1 MVYYVKNI
9 GVFMSKDKCCHNQ
22 NQHPSHQEQMP
33 RLNRISGQ
41 VDGIKKMIEERR
53 YCPEILTQL
62 RAIRSAIKSIELR
75 ILNTHLSSCVT
86 EAFLSQDQNE
96 QRKKIE
102 EIQELIKRFE

>member
-1 MVYYVKNI
+1 MTNDRHDY
-9 GVFMSKDKCCHNQ
+9 
-22 NQHPSHQEQMP
+22 NQHPSHHEQISH
-33 RLNRISGQ
+33 LNRIGGQ
-41 VDGIKKMIEERR
+41 IEGIKKMIEERR

-86 EAFLSQDQNE
+86 EVCCSQDRTE

>member
-1 MVYYVKNI
+1 MVYIKNK
-9 GVFMSKDKCCHNQ
+9 GVFMPNDSCCHNQ
-22 NQHPSHQEQMP
+22 TQHPSHQEQIP
-33 RLNRISGQ
+33 NLNRVNGQ
-41 VDGIKKMIEERR
+41 VEGIKKMIEERR

-86 EAFLSQDQNE
+86 KACLSQDQNE